1 LPNAPGGGGGGGGGP
16 PPPCGGGW
24 GGGGGG
30 SHQGVTP
37 LHFCEKGV
45 KAGAHI
51 YQDDVLQG
59 VLKPPNTT

>member
-1 LPNAPGGGGGGGGGP
+1 VGGVGGGSLQSS
-16 PPPCGGGW
+16 CGW
-24 GGGGGG
+24 GGGCGGG